1 MRNFWLNMPTEIF
14 FGRNQIEVLSKQLKK
29 DGVKSVLLAYGH
41 GSIKRSGL
49 YDKIVS
55 ILNESSVKIT
65 ELPGIDPN
73 PRITSVAKGAELCR
87 ENKVDLII
95 AAGAG
100 SVIDC
105 CKAIAAAR
113 YYNGDPWDFF
123 IRKTSVKKALPL
135 CAVLTLA
142 ATGSEMNGG
151 CVLTNEKTQEKLP
164 MGSVRLKP
172 KFSILDP
179 TYTFTLPKNQT
190 VAGIADITSH
200 VFEQYFSYPEAALQD
215 YMSEAVLKT
224 VIENAPVVL
233 EEPENYDAR
242 ANIMWAGTVALNGL
256 LELGKDGDWATH
268 MIEHELS
275 AKYDITHG
283 VGLAILTPGWMKKV
297 IDEKNCAKFAKYG
310 RNVWNITEKD
320 DMKAGLQAIEKT
332 ADFFKSL
339 GLPQKLSDIGIDDS
353 KFEEMAASALK
364 NSKIGTFK
372 ELKKEDVVEIYRMSL

>member
-29 DGVKSVLLAYGH
+29 EGVKSVLLAYGH

-123 IRKTSVKKALPL
+123 IRKTSVKKALPI
-135 CAVLTLA
+135 CAILTLA

-224 VIENAPVVL
+224 VIENAPIVL

-283 VGLAILTPGWMKKV
+283 VGLAILTPSWMKKV
-297 IDEKNCAKFAKYG
+297 IDKENCAKFAKYG
-310 RNVWNITEKD
+310 RNVWGITEKD
-320 DMKAGLQAIEKT
+320 DMKAGLKAIEKT
-332 ADFFKSL
+332 AEFFKSL
-339 GLPQKLSDIGIDDS
+339 GLPQKLSEIGIDDS

-364 NSKIGTFK
+364 NSRIGTFK
-372 ELKKEDVVEIYRMSL
+372 ELNKKDIVEIYRMSL

>member
-1 MRNFWLNMPTEIF
+1 MPTEIF
-14 FGRNQIEVLSKQLKK
+14 FGRNQIEVLAKQLKK
-29 DGVKSVLLAYGH
+29 EGTKSVLLAYGH

-55 ILNESSVKIT
+55 ILNENSVKIT

-123 IRKTSVKKALPL
+123 IRKTSVKKALPI
-135 CAVLTLA
+135 CAILTLA

-151 CVLTNEKTQEKLP
+151 CVLTNEETQEKLP

-215 YMSEAVLKT
+215 HMSEAVLKT
-224 VIENAPVVL
+224 VIENAPIVL
-233 EEPENYDAR
+233 EEPENYEAR

-283 VGLAILTPGWMKKV
+283 VGLAILTPSWMKKV
-297 IDEKNCAKFAKYG
+297 IDKDNCAKFAAYG
-310 RNVWNITEKD
+310 RNVWSITEKD

-339 GLPQKLSDIGIDDS
+339 GLPQKLSEIGIDDS
-353 KFEEMAASALK
+353 KFEEMAESALK
-364 NSKIGTFK
+364 NSRIGTFK
-372 ELKKEDVVEIYRMSL
+372 ELNKKDIVEIYRMSL

>member
-14 FGRNQIEVLSKQLKK
+14 FGRNQIEVLAKQLKK
-29 DGVKSVLLAYGH
+29 EGTKSVLLAYGH

-55 ILNESSVKIT
+55 ILNENSVKIT

-123 IRKTSVKKALPL
+123 IRKTSVKKALPI
-135 CAVLTLA
+135 CAILTLA

-151 CVLTNEKTQEKLP
+151 CVLTNEETQEKLP

-215 YMSEAVLKT
+215 HMSEAVLKT
-224 VIENAPVVL
+224 VIENAPIVL
-233 EEPENYDAR
+233 EEPENYEAR

-283 VGLAILTPGWMKKV
+283 VGLAILTPSWMKKV
-297 IDEKNCAKFAKYG
+297 IDKDNCAKFAAYG
-310 RNVWNITEKD
+310 RNVWSITEKD

-339 GLPQKLSDIGIDDS
+339 GLPQKLSEIGIDDS
-353 KFEEMAASALK
+353 KFEEMAESALK
-364 NSKIGTFK
+364 NSRIGTFK
-372 ELKKEDVVEIYRMSL
+372 ELNKKDIVEIYRMSL

>member
-1 MRNFWLNMPTEIF
+1 MPTEIF

-55 ILNESSVKIT
+55 ILNENSVKIT

-113 YYNGDPWDFF
+113 YYNSDPWDFF
-123 IRKTSVKKALPL
+123 IRKTSVKKALPI
-135 CAVLTLA
+135 CAILTLA

-151 CVLTNEKTQEKLP
+151 CVLTNEETQEKLP

-200 VFEQYFSYPEAALQD
+200 VFEQYFSYPDAALQD

-224 VIENAPVVL
+224 VIENAPIVL
-233 EEPENYDAR
+233 KEPENYDAR

-283 VGLAILTPGWMKKV
+283 VGLAILTPSWMKKV
-297 IDEKNCAKFAKYG
+297 LDSKNCSKFAKYG
-310 RNVWNITEKD
+310 RNVWDITEKD
-320 DMKAGLQAIEKT
+320 NMKAALQAIDKT
-332 ADFFKSL
+332 AGFFKSL
-339 GLPQKLSDIGIDDS
+339 GLPQKLSEIGIDDS

-364 NSKIGTFK
+364 NCPIGRFK
-372 ELKKEDVVEIYRMSL
+372 PLSKEDIVEIYRMSL

>member
-14 FGRNQIEVLSKQLKK
+14 FGRNQIEVLAKQLKK
-29 DGVKSVLLAYGH
+29 EGTKSVLLAYGH

-123 IRKTSVKKALPL
+123 IRKTSVKKALPI
-135 CAVLTLA
+135 CAILTLA

-151 CVLTNEKTQEKLP
+151 CVLTNEATQEKLP

-200 VFEQYFSYPEAALQD
+200 VFEQYFSYPDAALQD
-215 YMSEAVLKT
+215 HMSEAVLKT

-283 VGLAILTPGWMKKV
+283 VGLAILTPSWMKKV
-297 IDEKNCAKFAKYG
+297 IDKENCAKFAKYG
-310 RNVWNITEKD
+310 RNVWGITEKD
-320 DMKAGLQAIEKT
+320 DMKAGLKAIEKT

-339 GLPQKLSDIGIDDS
+339 GLPQKLSEIGIDDS
-353 KFEEMAASALK
+353 KFEEMAESALK
-364 NSKIGTFK
+364 NSRIGTFK
-372 ELKKEDVVEIYRMSL
+372 ELNKKDIVEIYRMSL

>member
-1 MRNFWLNMPTEIF
+1 MKNFLLNMPTEIF
-14 FGRNQIEVLSKQLKK
+14 FGKNQIEVLGKRLEKEN
-29 DGVKSVLLAYGH
+29 VKSVLLAYGK
-41 GSIKRSGL
+41 GSIKKSGL
-49 YDKIVS
+49 YDKIIS
-55 ILNESSVKIT
+55 QLSGISVKIT

-73 PRITSVAKGAELCR
+73 PRISSLAKGAELCR
-87 ENKVDLII
+87 ENKVDFII

-113 YYNGDPWDFF
+113 YYSGDPWDFF
-123 IRKTSVKKALPL
+123 IRRTSVKKALPI
-135 CAVLTLA
+135 CAILTLA

-151 CVLTNEKTQEKLP
+151 CVLTNEETQEKLA
-164 MGSVRLKP
+164 MGSIRLKP

-190 VAGIADITSH
+190 VAGIADIMSH
-200 VFEQYFSYPEAALQD
+200 VFEQYFSYPDAALQD

-224 VIENAPVVL
+224 VIENAPVVVA
-233 EEPENYDAR
+233 EPENYEAR

-283 VGLAILTPGWMKKV
+283 VGLAILTPNWMKHV
-297 IDEKNCAKFAKYG
+297 LDGKNCCKFAKYG

-320 DMKAGLQAIEKT
+320 DMKAALQAIEKT
-332 ADFFKSL
+332 REFFNSI
-339 GLPQKLSDIGIDDS
+339 GLPQTLSEIGIDAS
-353 KFEEMAASALK
+353 KFDEMAESALK
-364 NSKIGTFK
+364 NTIVGTFK
-372 ELKKEDVVEIYRMSL
+372 KLNKDDIVEIYRMSL

>member
-1 MRNFWLNMPTEIF
+1 MPTEVF
-14 FGRNQIEVLSKQLKK
+14 FGKDQIEVLPKQLKK
-29 DGVKSVLLAYGH
+29 ENVKSVLLAYGH

-55 ILNESSVKIT
+55 ILTENSVKIT

-87 ENKVDLII
+87 ENNVDLII

-123 IRKTSVKKALPL
+123 IRKTSVKKALPI
-135 CAVLTLA
+135 CAILTLA

-190 VAGIADITSH
+190 AAGIADITSH
-200 VFEQYFSYPEAALQD
+200 VFEQYFSYPEATLQD

-224 VIENAPVVL
+224 VIENAPVVIA
-233 EEPENYDAR
+233 EPENYDAR

-283 VGLAILTPGWMKKV
+283 VGLAILTPSWMKKV
-297 IDEKNCAKFAKYG
+297 IDSNNCAKFAKYG
-310 RNVWNITEKD
+310 RNVWGITEKD
-320 DMKAGLQAIEKT
+320 DMQAAMQAIEKT

-339 GLPQKLSDIGIDDS
+339 GLPQKLSEIGIDDS

-364 NSKIGTFK
+364 NCPIGRFK
-372 ELKKEDVVEIYRMSL
+372 PLSKEDIVEIYRMSL

>member
-1 MRNFWLNMPTEIF
+1 MDNFWLSMPTEIF
-14 FGRNQIEVLSKQLKK
+14 FGRNQIEVLGKKLKK
-29 DGVKSVLLAYGH
+29 ENVKSVLLAYGKQ
-41 GSIKRSGL
+41 SIKKSGL
-49 YDKIVS
+49 YDRIVAQLAENS
-55 ILNESSVKIT
+55 IKIT

-73 PRITSVAKGAELCR
+73 PRISSVEKGAELCR
-87 ENKVDLII
+87 ENKVDFIV

-113 YYNGDPWDFF
+113 YYSGDPWDFF
-123 IRKTSVKKALPL
+123 IRKTSVKKALPI

-151 CVLTNEKTQEKLP
+151 CVLTNEKTSEKFA
-164 MGSVRLKP
+164 MGSFKLKP

-179 TYTFTLPKNQT
+179 VYTFTLPKIQT
-190 VAGIADITSH
+190 AAGIADMTSH
-200 VFEQYFSYPEAALQD
+200 VFEQYFSYPDATLQD

-233 EEPENYDAR
+233 AEPENYEAR

-256 LELGKDGDWATH
+256 LELGKAGDWATH

-283 VGLAILTPGWMKKV
+283 IGLAILTPNWMKKV
-297 IDEKNCAKFAKYG
+297 LDGKNCAKFAKYG
-310 RNVWNITEKD
+310 RNVWGITGKD
-320 DMKAGLQAIEKT
+320 DMDTAMQSIEKT
-332 ADFFKSL
+332 GDFFKSL
-339 GLPQKLSDIGIDDS
+339 GLPHTLSEIGIDDS
-353 KFEEMAASALK
+353 KFEEMASSAIRH
-364 NSKIGTFK
+364 SKIGTFK
-372 ELKKEDVVEIYRMSL
+372 ELSEEDITEIFRMSL

>member
-29 DGVKSVLLAYGH
+29 EGTKSVLLAYGH

-55 ILNESSVKIT
+55 ILNENSVKIT

-87 ENKVDLII
+87 DNNVDLII

-113 YYNGDPWDFF
+113 YHKGDPWDFF
-123 IRKTSVKKALPL
+123 IRKASVKKALPI
-135 CAVLTLA
+135 CAILTLA

-190 VAGIADITSH
+190 AAGIADITSH

-224 VIENAPVVL
+224 VIENAPIVL

-297 IDEKNCAKFAKYG
+297 LDSKNCAKFAKYG
-310 RNVWNITEKD
+310 RNVWGITGKD
-320 DMKAGLQAIEKT
+320 DMETALQAIENT

-339 GLPQKLSDIGIDDS
+339 GLPQKLSEIGIDSS

-364 NSKIGTFK
+364 NCPIGRFK
-372 ELKKEDVVEIYRMSL
+372 PLSAEDIVEIYRMSL

>member
-1 MRNFWLNMPTEIF
+1 MPTEIF

-29 DGVKSVLLAYGH
+29 ENVKSALLAYGH

-123 IRKTSVKKALPL
+123 IRKTSVKKALPI
-135 CAVLTLA
+135 CAILTLA

-224 VIENAPVVL
+224 VIENAPIVL

-283 VGLAILTPGWMKKV
+283 VGLAILTPSWMKKV
-297 IDEKNCAKFAKYG
+297 IDKENCAKFAKYG
-310 RNVWNITEKD
+310 RNVWGITEKD
-320 DMKAGLQAIEKT
+320 DMKAGLKAIEKT
-332 ADFFKSL
+332 AEFFKSL
-339 GLPQKLSDIGIDDS
+339 GLPQKLSEIGIDDS
-353 KFEEMAASALK
+353 KFEEMAESALK
-364 NSKIGTFK
+364 NSRIGTFK
-372 ELKKEDVVEIYRMSL
+372 ELNKKDIVEIYRMSL

>member
-14 FGRNQIEVLSKQLKK
+14 FGKDQIEVLSKQLKK
-29 DGVKSVLLAYGH
+29 EKVTSVLLAYGH

-55 ILNESSVKIT
+55 ILNENSVKIT

-123 IRKTSVKKALPL
+123 IRKTSVKKALPI
-135 CAVLTLA
+135 CTILTLA

-200 VFEQYFSYPEAALQD
+200 VFEQYFSYPDAALQD
-215 YMSEAVLKT
+215 HMSEAVLKT
-224 VIENAPVVL
+224 VIENAPIVL
-233 EEPENYDAR
+233 KEPENYEAR

-283 VGLAILTPGWMKKV
+283 VGLAILTPSWMRHV
-297 IDEKNCAKFAKYG
+297 LDDKNCSKFAKYG
-310 RNVWNITEKD
+310 RNVWGITEKD
-320 DMKAGLQAIEKT
+320 DMKTALQAIEKT
-332 ADFFKSL
+332 SDFFKSL
-339 GLPQKLSDIGIDDS
+339 GLPQKLSEIGIDDS

-364 NSKIGTFK
+364 NCPIGRFK
-372 ELKKEDVVEIYRMSL
+372 PLSKEDIVAIYRMSL

>member
-1 MRNFWLNMPTEIF
+1 MKNFWLNMPTEIF
-14 FGRNQIEVLSKQLKK
+14 FGKNQIEVLGKQLKK
-29 DGVKSVLLAYGH
+29 ENAKSVLLVYGK

-55 ILNESSVKIT
+55 LLAENSIKIT

-73 PRITSVAKGAELCR
+73 PRISSVAKGAELCR
-87 ENKVDLII
+87 ENKVDFII

-105 CKAIAAAR
+105 SKAIAAAR

-123 IRKTSVKKALPL
+123 IRRTSVKKALPL

-151 CVLTNEKTQEKLP
+151 CVLTNEKTLEKLP

-172 KFSILDP
+172 RFSILDP
-179 TYTFTLPKNQT
+179 VYTFTLPENQT
-190 VAGIADITSH
+190 VAGIADMMSH
-200 VFEQYFSYPEAALQD
+200 VFEQYFSYPDAALQD
-215 YMSEAVLKT
+215 HMSEAVLKT
-224 VIENAPVVL
+224 VIENAPVVVA
-233 EEPENYDAR
+233 EPENYEAR

-256 LELGKDGDWATH
+256 LELGKEGDWATH

-283 VGLAILTPGWMKKV
+283 IGLAILTPNWMKHV
-297 IDEKNCAKFAKYG
+297 LDEKNCYKFAAYG
-310 RNVWNITEKD
+310 RNVWGITEKD
-320 DMKAGLQAIEKT
+320 DMKASLQAIEKT
-332 ADFFKSL
+332 SAFFRSI
-339 GLPQKLSDIGIDDS
+339 GLPQRLSEIGIDDS
-353 KFEEMAASALK
+353 KFDEMAESALK
-364 NSKIGTFK
+364 NSRIGTFR
-372 ELKKEDVVEIYRMSL
+372 ELGKEDIVEIYRMSL

>member
-29 DGVKSVLLAYGH
+29 ENVKSVLLAYGH

-224 VIENAPVVL
+224 VIENAPIVL

-283 VGLAILTPGWMKKV
+283 VGLAILTPCWMKKV
-297 IDEKNCAKFAKYG
+297 IDKENCAKFAKYG
-310 RNVWNITEKD
+310 RNVWGITEKD
-320 DMKAGLQAIEKT
+320 DMKAGLKAIEKT
-332 ADFFKSL
+332 AEFFKSL
-339 GLPQKLSDIGIDDS
+339 GLPQKLSEIGIDDS

-364 NSKIGTFK
+364 NSRIGTFK
-372 ELKKEDVVEIYRMSL
+372 ELNKKDIVEIYRMSL

>member
-14 FGRNQIEVLSKQLKK
+14 FGRNQIEVLGKKLKQEN
-29 DGVKSVLLAYGH
+29 VKSVLLAYGH

-55 ILNESSVKIT
+55 ILNENSVRIT
-65 ELPGIDPN
+65 ELSGIDPN
-73 PRITSVAKGAELCR
+73 PRITSVAKGAGLCR

-123 IRKTSVKKALPL
+123 IRKTSVKKALPI

-151 CVLTNEKTQEKLP
+151 CVLTNEETQEKLP

-190 VAGIADITSH
+190 AAGIADITSH

-224 VIENAPVVL
+224 VIENAPIVL

-283 VGLAILTPGWMKKV
+283 VGLAILTPNWMKHV
-297 IDEKNCAKFAKYG
+297 LDGKNCCKFAKYG

-320 DMKAGLQAIEKT
+320 DMKAAMQAIEKT
-332 ADFFKSL
+332 REFFNSI
-339 GLPQKLSDIGIDDS
+339 GLPQTLSEIGIDDS
-353 KFEEMAASALK
+353 KFDGMAESALK
-364 NSKIGTFK
+364 NSRIGTFK
-372 ELKKEDVVEIYRMSL
+372 ELKKEDILEIYRMSL

>member
-1 MRNFWLNMPTEIF
+1 MPTEIF
-14 FGRNQIEVLSKQLKK
+14 FGRNQIEVLAKQLKK
-29 DGVKSVLLAYGH
+29 EGTKSVLLAYGH

-55 ILNESSVKIT
+55 ILNENSVKIT

-123 IRKTSVKKALPL
+123 IRKTSVKKALPI
-135 CAVLTLA
+135 CAILTLA

-151 CVLTNEKTQEKLP
+151 CVLTNEETQEKLP

-190 VAGIADITSH
+190 AAGIADITSH
-200 VFEQYFSYPEAALQD
+200 VFEQYFSYPEASLQD
-215 YMSEAVLKT
+215 HMSEAVLKT
-224 VIENAPVVL
+224 VIENAPIVL

-275 AKYDITHG
+275 AKCDITHG
-283 VGLAILTPGWMKKV
+283 VGLAILTPSWMKKV
-297 IDEKNCAKFAKYG
+297 IDKENCAKFAAYG
-310 RNVWNITEKD
+310 RNVWGITEKD
-320 DMKAGLQAIEKT
+320 DMKAGLKAIEKT

-339 GLPQKLSDIGIDDS
+339 GLPQKLSEIGIDDS

-364 NSKIGTFK
+364 NSRIGTFK
-372 ELKKEDVVEIYRMSL
+372 ELNKKDIVEIYRMSL

>member
-1 MRNFWLNMPTEIF
+1 MPTEIF
-14 FGRNQIEVLSKQLKK
+14 FGRNQIEVLGKKLKQEN
-29 DGVKSVLLAYGH
+29 VKSALLAYGH

-55 ILNESSVKIT
+55 ILNENSVRIT
-65 ELPGIDPN
+65 ELSGIDPN
-73 PRITSVAKGAELCR
+73 PRITSVAKGAGLCR

-123 IRKTSVKKALPL
+123 IRKTSVKKALPI

-151 CVLTNEKTQEKLP
+151 CVLTNEETQEKLP

-190 VAGIADITSH
+190 AAGIADITSH

-224 VIENAPVVL
+224 VIENAPIVL

-283 VGLAILTPGWMKKV
+283 VGLAILTPNWMKHV
-297 IDEKNCAKFAKYG
+297 LDGKNCCKFAKYG

-320 DMKAGLQAIEKT
+320 DMKAAMQAIEKT
-332 ADFFKSL
+332 REFFNSI
-339 GLPQKLSDIGIDDS
+339 GLPQTLSEIGIDDS
-353 KFEEMAASALK
+353 KFDGMAESALK
-364 NSKIGTFK
+364 NSRIGTFK
-372 ELKKEDVVEIYRMSL
+372 ELKKEDILEIYRMSL

>member
-1 MRNFWLNMPTEIF
+1 MRNFRLNMPTEIF

-49 YDKIVS
+49 YDKIIS
-55 ILNESSVKIT
+55 ILNENSVKIT
-65 ELPGIDPN
+65 ELAGIDPN

-123 IRKTSVKKALPL
+123 IRKTSVKKALPI
-135 CAVLTLA
+135 CAILTLA

-190 VAGIADITSH
+190 VAGIADIMSH

-224 VIENAPVVL
+224 VIENAPIVL

-283 VGLAILTPGWMKKV
+283 VGLAILTPSWMKKV

-310 RNVWNITEKD
+310 RNVWGITEKD
-320 DMKAGLQAIEKT
+320 DMKAGLQAIDKT
-332 ADFFKSL
+332 AGFFKSL
-339 GLPQKLSDIGIDDS
+339 GLPQKLSEIGIDGS

-364 NSKIGTFK
+364 NSRIGTFK
-372 ELKKEDVVEIYRMSL
+372 ELNKEDIVEIYRMSL

>member
-29 DGVKSVLLAYGH
+29 EGTKSVLLAYGH

-55 ILNESSVKIT
+55 ILNENSVKIT

-113 YYNGDPWDFF
+113 YYSGDPWDFF

-135 CAVLTLA
+135 CAILTLA

-151 CVLTNEKTQEKLP
+151 CVLTNEETREKLP

-200 VFEQYFSYPEAALQD
+200 VFEQYFSYPDAALQD
-215 YMSEAVLKT
+215 HMSEAVLKT

-233 EEPENYDAR
+233 EEPENYEAR

-283 VGLAILTPGWMKKV
+283 VGLAILTPSWMKKV
-297 IDEKNCAKFAKYG
+297 IDEKNCCKFAAYG
-310 RNVWNITEKD
+310 RNVWGITEKN
-320 DMKAGLQAIEKT
+320 DMKAGVQAIEKT

-339 GLPQKLSDIGIDDS
+339 GLPQKLSEIGIDDS

-364 NSKIGTFK
+364 NCPIGRFK
-372 ELKKEDVVEIYRMSL
+372 PLSKEDIVEIYRMSL

>member
-14 FGRNQIEVLSKQLKK
+14 FGKNQIEVLSKQLKK
-29 DGVKSVLLAYGH
+29 ENVKSVLLAYGH

-49 YDKIVS
+49 YDKIIS
-55 ILNESSVKIT
+55 ILTENSIKIT

-123 IRKTSVKKALPL
+123 IRKTSVKKALPI
-135 CAVLTLA
+135 CAILTLA

-179 TYTFTLPKNQT
+179 TYTFTLPENQT

-215 YMSEAVLKT
+215 HMSEAVLKT
-224 VIENAPVVL
+224 VIENAPIVL

-283 VGLAILTPGWMKKV
+283 VGLAILTPSWMKKV
-297 IDEKNCAKFAKYG
+297 IDKENCAKFAKYG
-310 RNVWNITEKD
+310 RNVWGITEKD
-320 DMKAGLQAIEKT
+320 DMKAGLKAIEKT
-332 ADFFKSL
+332 AEFFKSL
-339 GLPQKLSDIGIDDS
+339 GLPQKLSEIGIDDS
-353 KFEEMAASALK
+353 KFEEMAESALK
-364 NSKIGTFK
+364 NSRIGTFK
-372 ELKKEDVVEIYRMSL
+372 ELNKKDIVEIYRMSL